1 MNIKELLDE
10 CDRAYANNDYSR
22 LDWACSS
29 ILEEDKTNETAL
41 TYRLYIF
48 CDWRQYHLVFRLADK
63 IQRIYPENPHPYNAM
78 AIVHM
83 DKKEFEKALGC
94 CEEGLKIRDHQGLRK
109 NKIEALISLNR
120 IGEALKFY
128 NNSPIPDYDF
138 TEALINCA
146 K

>member
-48 CDWRQYHLVFRLADK
+48 CDWSNIIWSSDWQIRF
-63 IQRIYPENPHPYNAM
+63 
-78 AIVHM
+78 
-83 DKKEFEKALGC
+83 KESI
-94 CEEGLKIRDHQGLRK
+94 LKIPTHTMPWQ
-109 NKIEALISLNR
+109 
-120 IGEALKFY
+120 
-128 NNSPIPDYDF
+128 
-138 TEALINCA
+138 
-146 K
+146 